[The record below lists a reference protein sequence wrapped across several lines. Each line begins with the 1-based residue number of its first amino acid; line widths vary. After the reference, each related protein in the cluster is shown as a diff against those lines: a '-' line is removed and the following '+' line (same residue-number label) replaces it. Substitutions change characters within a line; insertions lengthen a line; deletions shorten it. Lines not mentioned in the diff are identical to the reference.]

1 MVGQLLVVE
10 DDPIIIQV
18 ARDLL
23 GFDGHTI
30 ITAADGI
37 EGLELFSAGAFDLVL
52 TDVKM
57 PRMDGIELM
66 RLIKA
71 KDPSVEVIV
80 FTGYGTMELAIEV
93 MRNGGYDFLL
103 KPDDMTRRLR
113 SVVVRA
119 LEKRQLNLRNQ
130 ELLGSLQEQII
141 EKTNETRRLT
151 VQQQITS
158 LLTGYNSINDA
169 APALLD
175 SILQNI
181 GWQYGA
187 LWSVERFSDQLTCK
201 DMIAR
206 TGKVNEPFIV
216 NRRTETFIKRH
227 GLPGQVWAQRRFLMC
242 TEGAEPRA
250 VYEAPVFGKLQGL
263 AFPILHGEKIFGVI
277 EFFHSEMPYP
287 DENMIRLMT
296 SIGNQIGLFM
306 EREQL
311 ELQFHQSQK
320 LEAIGRLAGGIA
332 HDFNNLLTAIM
343 GYAHLIER
351 QVAKFEPLHR
361 NAQQIQKTGHRAA
374 SLIQQLLTL
383 SRNQVLKPELTDLN
397 QVIADL
403 SPVMDRLLTEQIE
416 LRTAVMTSP
425 ELILADRTQ
434 IEQVILNL
442 IVNARDAMSN
452 GGMLTVKT
460 MILRLEEQEALLH
473 GLNAGKYVCLTVVD
487 TGHGMDETVMAHL
500 FEPFFTTKEKGKG
513 SGLGLATVY
522 SIVTQSGGVVEV
534 TSETGKGTTF
544 SLYFPVA
551 LTTSRK
557 QIPQD
562 PETRRK
568 AEEAHGTESVLIVE
582 NEEDIREIMT
592 QILEGLGYTVMVAA
606 NGLEGLAL
614 IKTYNKTLDL
624 VITDLVLPG
633 MTGTALIEQILR
645 DYPNLKIMII
655 SGSLDESSK
664 SLHLSDFPFLPK
676 PFTPEDLLL
685 QTRTVLDTP
694 QITFHEPQ

>member
-1 MVGQLLVVE
+1 MVGQLLIVE

-30 ITAADGI
+30 ITANDGF
-37 EGLELFSAGAFDLVL
+37 EGLEMFSAGTFDVVL

-66 RLIKA
+66 RLVKA

-80 FTGYGTMELAIEV
+80 FTGYGTMELAVDV

-141 EKTNETRRLT
+141 EKTNETRRLS
-151 VQQQITS
+151 VQQHITS
-158 LLTGYNSINDA
+158 VLAEHKSINEA
-169 APALLD
+169 APAVLD
-175 SILQNI
+175 SILQSV
-181 GWQYGA
+181 GWQFGA
-187 LWSVERFSDQLTCK
+187 LWSAERFSDQLSCK
-201 DMIAR
+201 EMIAR
-206 TGKVNEPFIV
+206 SGNSTESFVV
-216 NRRTETFIKRH
+216 NRRTETFAKRQ

-250 VYEAPVFGKLQGL
+250 HYESPVFGKMQGL
-263 AFPILHGEKIFGVI
+263 AFPIIHGDKIFGVM
-277 EFFHSEMPYP
+277 EFFHSEIANP
-287 DENMIRLMT
+287 DENLVRLMT

-320 LEAIGRLAGGIA
+320 LEAIGRLAGEFA

-397 QVIADL
+397 QVLADL
-403 SPVMDRLLTEQIE
+403 NPVMD
-416 LRTAVMTSP
+416 
-425 ELILADRTQ
+425 
-434 IEQVILNL
+434 
-442 IVNARDAMSN
+442 
-452 GGMLTVKT
+452 
-460 MILRLEEQEALLH
+460 AL
-473 GLNAGKYVCLTVVD
+473 
-487 TGHGMDETVMAHL
+487 
-500 FEPFFTTKEKGKG
+500 
-513 SGLGLATVY
+513 
-522 SIVTQSGGVVEV
+522 
-534 TSETGKGTTF
+534 
-544 SLYFPVA
+544 
-551 LTTSRK
+551 
-557 QIPQD
+557 
-562 PETRRK
+562 
-568 AEEAHGTESVLIVE
+568 
-582 NEEDIREIMT
+582 
-592 QILEGLGYTVMVAA
+592 
-606 NGLEGLAL
+606 
-614 IKTYNKTLDL
+614 
-624 VITDLVLPG
+624 
-633 MTGTALIEQILR
+633 
-645 DYPNLKIMII
+645 
-655 SGSLDESSK
+655 
-664 SLHLSDFPFLPK
+664 
-676 PFTPEDLLL
+676 
-685 QTRTVLDTP
+685 
-694 QITFHEPQ
+694 